1 MASHN
6 EIYLNQADAY
16 EFMISKQP
24 ELAGIVNE
32 VRPYKNLDVL
42 DLGAGSGRLSS
53 FIAKEAK
60 SLICTDQSS
69 SMLQLLN
76 DKLKQQGLPQLWSTI
91 EADHRNLPIPD
102 STIDLVVSGWSI
114 CYLANTN
121 NENWE
126 ANLETI
132 MSELERVLRSDGTI
146 IIFETMG
153 TGTEL
158 PNPPNFL
165 TSYYSALSNKYRFN
179 HRWIRMDYDF
189 NSVEEASAHT
199 QFFFGEELAKKI
211 ENNQWATV
219 PECAGIWWK
228 HL

>member
-6 EIYLNQADAY
+6 EFYLNQADAY

-42 DLGAGSGRLSS
+42 DLGAGSGKLSS

-121 NENWE
+121 NE
-126 ANLETI
+126 I
-132 MSELERVLRSDGTI
+132 GKQI
-146 IIFETMG
+146 
-153 TGTEL
+153 
-158 PNPPNFL
+158 
-165 TSYYSALSNKYRFN
+165 
-179 HRWIRMDYDF
+179 
-189 NSVEEASAHT
+189 
-199 QFFFGEELAKKI
+199 
-211 ENNQWATV
+211 
-219 PECAGIWWK
+219 
-228 HL
+228 